1 MDVERKSTST
11 SAPRAV
17 TGISDR
23 HWPVKE
29 TQLNGLTLARLDTD
43 VTVKF
48 PSACGGAEEEE
59 QNGNK
64 KKREKEGGGGGEGMR
79 FHFTIH
85 QPHLDFFFLS
95 QVYLTL
101 RMFSPFNP
109 WAVYSKHPHFGQF
122 LLLLLYRRIQHLP
135 QLSF

>member
-11 SAPRAV
+11 SALRAV

-64 KKREKEGGGGGEGMR
+64 KKERKKGGGGEGMR

-85 QPHLDFFFLS
+85 QPHLDFFFALS
-95 QVYLTL
+95 LSLSLCLILQPTL
-101 RMFSPFNP
+101 YAFRHRCRTPSTELRTRLNRPTRK
-109 WAVYSKHPHFGQF
+109 VRK
-122 LLLLLYRRIQHLP
+122 
-135 QLSF
+135 

>member
-64 KKREKEGGGGGEGMR
+64 KKREKEGGGEEEKECG
-79 FHFTIH
+79 FTSQSISRTWIS
-85 QPHLDFFFLS
+85 FFFFFCYFFLCVS
-95 QVYLTL
+95 HSAADSLCLPT
-101 RMFSPFNP
+101 SPSNT
-109 WAVYSKHPHFGQF
+109 
-122 LLLLLYRRIQHLP
+122 QHRVADAAE
-135 QLSF
+135 